1 MQLSFIQWQSTLI
14 IFLSKWQPK
23 LYKSNAFFLSFISR
37 WRPKFW
43 GIDTECKYYVI
54 YQIIPIQDSLYQM
67 YLQYAVV
74 IFGKGKWFG
83 VFCIKIK
90 YGKNLFKLLQKSIKY
105 MQQELRSHVTL
116 LQSPQTVNSH
126 FYATEKSWFNQ
137 TIFKLI
143 AHRLSNYRS
152 GEASIDRHI
161 R

>member
-1 MQLSFIQWQSTLI
+1 M
-14 IFLSKWQPK
+14 
-23 LYKSNAFFLSFISR
+23 
-37 WRPKFW
+37 
-43 GIDTECKYYVI
+43 E
-54 YQIIPIQDSLYQM
+54 
-67 YLQYAVV
+67 
-74 IFGKGKWFG
+74 
-83 VFCIKIK
+83 
-90 YGKNLFKLLQKSIKY
+90 KNLFKLLQKSIKY

-126 FYATEKSWFNQ
+126 FYATEKFNL